1 MSPREVPAPPAGEE
15 IHLPG
20 PSIQPLLLCLGVT
33 TALIGVTTSLIVVV
47 AGMLL
52 FLGVLV
58 AWLRGAR
65 RELRS
70 LPLEHHH

>member
-1 MSPREVPAPPAGEE
+1 MSPLERPAPPAGEG

-33 TALIGVTTSLIVVV
+33 VALIGVTTSLVV
-47 AGMLL
+47 AVAGALL
-52 FLGVLV
+52 ALGVLV
-58 AWLRGAR
+58 RWVRDAR
-65 RELRS
+65 RELEE